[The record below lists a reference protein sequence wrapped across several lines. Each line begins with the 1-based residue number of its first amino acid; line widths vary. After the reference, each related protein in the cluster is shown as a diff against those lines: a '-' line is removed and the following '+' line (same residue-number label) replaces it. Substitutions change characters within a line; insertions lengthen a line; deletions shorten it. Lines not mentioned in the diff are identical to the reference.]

1 MRRIEADI
9 CVVGSGAG
17 GALVAW
23 QAAKRG
29 LRTVVLERGPY
40 VRAEDMSSAESQMIP
55 RLYKDGGMQMS
66 TSLDLFIMQGS
77 CVGGSTVI
85 SNMVLMRPEAKVFS
99 RWRGLGADVRDDV
112 MTDAFDTIEALLGA
126 TRREAKDLSETSR
139 LFERGARKLGYAPE
153 RMMKALGSCRS
164 CGNCN
169 IGCTFGSKK
178 SALATFVPWAEELG
192 AEVLADTDVTRVRV
206 ERGRVK
212 GVEATTGARRE
223 RVFVSAPKVVVAG
236 GAIGSSAILLRSGVK
251 KNVGTRLAFNA
262 GAMVVADLEHPVD
275 AFDADQMTIFLKH
288 DEYLIEATHNPIM
301 STALITPGWMEE
313 HGKLMRRAKH
323 LAYAGAMVGTEP
335 NGRVVMSP
343 FFGHEETRFRASE
356 RDMARLRKGVRTIAR
371 IFLAAGA
378 KRVLLPFEEPTYV
391 ASEAEL
397 GVVDAKMRKLSDFQC
412 GTSHPQ
418 GGNPMSDDP
427 SVGAVKSNLGVHGVD
442 GLFVCDA
449 SVFPDSVE
457 VNPMLSVM
465 ALAMA
470 KAPEMLAS

>member
-1 MRRIEADI
+1 MRTIDADI
-9 CVVGSGAG
+9 CIVGSGAG
-17 GALVAW
+17 GALMAW

-29 LRTVVLERGPY
+29 LKTVVLERGPY
-40 VRAEDMSSAESQMIP
+40 MRASDMSTAESQMIP

-66 TSLDLFIMQGS
+66 TSMDLFIMQGS

-85 SNMVLMRPEAKVFS
+85 SNMVLMRPEPKVFS

-112 MTDAFDTIEALLGA
+112 MTDAFDQIEALLGA

-139 LFERGARKLGYAPE
+139 LFERGAKSLGYAPE
-153 RMMKALGSCRS
+153 RMMKALGSCRA

-169 IGCTFGSKK
+169 IGCTFDTKR

-192 AEVLADTDVTRVRV
+192 AQVIADTEVTRVRTKRGVV
-206 ERGRVK
+206 E
-212 GVEATTGARRE
+212 GVEATCGSRRE
-223 RVFVSAPKVVVAG
+223 ELFVRAKKVVVAG
-236 GAIGSSAILLRSGVK
+236 GAIGSSALLLRSGIG

-262 GAMVVADLEHPVD
+262 GAMVVAELDRPVD

-288 DEYLIEATHNPIM
+288 DEYLIEATHNPIL

-313 HGKLMRRAKH
+313 HGLLMRRAKH

-356 RDMARLRKGVRTIAR
+356 RDMARLRKGVKTIAR

-391 ASEAEL
+391 ATEADL
-397 GVVDAKMRKLSDFQC
+397 AVVDEKMRRLRDFQC

-418 GGNPMSDDP
+418 GGNPMSDDRD
-427 SVGAVKSNLGVHGVD
+427 VGVVGSNLEVHGVR

-449 SVFPDSVE
+449 SVFPDGVE

-465 ALAMA
+465 AVAMA
-470 KAPEMLAS
+470 KSPEILAS

>member
-1 MRRIEADI
+1 MRTITADV
-9 CVVGSGAG
+9 CVIGSGAG

-23 QAAKRG
+23 EAAKLG
-29 LRTVVLERGPY
+29 KKTVVLERGPY
-40 VRAEDMSSAESQMIP
+40 MRPSEMSTAESKMIP

-85 SNMVLMRPEAKVFS
+85 SNMVLMRPDAKVFS
-99 RWRGLGADVRDDV
+99 RWRGMGANVKDDV
-112 MTDAFDTIEALLGA
+112 MTDAFDTIEGLLGA
-126 TRREAKDLSETSR
+126 TRREASDLSESSK
-139 LFERGARKLGYAPE
+139 LFERGARSLGYAPE
-153 RMMKALGSCRS
+153 RMMKALGNCRA

-192 AEVLADTDVTRVRV
+192 AEVLADTEVTRVRI
-206 ERGRVK
+206 ERGRVT
-212 GVEATTGARRE
+212 GVEAKCGPRRE
-223 RVFVSAPKVVVAG
+223 PLLVNAKKVVVAG
-236 GAIGSSAILLRSGVK
+236 GAIGSSAILLRSGIK

-262 GAMVVADLEHPVD
+262 GAMVVAELEQSFD

-313 HGKLMRRAKH
+313 HGNLMRRAKH

-391 ASEAEL
+391 TSEADL
-397 GVVDAKMRKLSDFQC
+397 PVVDAKMRKLSDFQC

-427 SVGAVKSNLGVHGVD
+427 EIGAVRSNLAVHGVN

-465 ALAMA
+465 AIAMA
-470 KAPEMLAS
+470 NAQEMLAS